1 MIYVGILFDTW
12 ARGEHYNASIVDR
25 SRSRECPR
33 QTIARDL
40 VVIVLGASATIR
52 QSGVNR
58 MSDSL
63 EDDRLGRLEK
73 EVQRLSKVAGDAR
86 SSARTL
92 LILLVGLAV
101 LGGGALAVLHDQ
113 GSLRLEWLTGGV
125 LKTVESKEFGF
136 YNRDGTRVF
145 LMDKDKFGYPNLIL
159 MDLKKNYRMGV
170 KVWPEGEGTPGLVF
184 YDSSGLRG
192 HLRMTGD
199 QASVLKLTG
208 AKEKGSISLSVSAE
222 GDPRLIMT
230 DKSGKVM
237 FAVPEGAS
245 EPKPPAPQRHGFG
258 SGSNDLQRGL
268 GG

>member
-1 MIYVGILFDTW
+1 M
-12 ARGEHYNASIVDR
+12 
-25 SRSRECPR
+25 
-33 QTIARDL
+33 
-40 VVIVLGASATIR
+40 
-52 QSGVNR
+52 
-58 MSDSL
+58 
-63 EDDRLGRLEK
+63 
-73 EVQRLSKVAGDAR
+73 
-86 SSARTL
+86 
-92 LILLVGLAV
+92 
-101 LGGGALAVLHDQ
+101 
-113 GSLRLEWLTGGV
+113 LRLEWLTGGV

-170 KVWPEGEGTPGLVF
+170 MVLPEGEGTPGLVF

-208 AKEKGSISLSVSAE
+208 AKEKGSILLSVSAE

-245 EPKPPAPQRHGFG
+245 ETKPQDAAAWLRFRLERPASRPWRLSCIGVNSKLIEEFSFHEQSRSRECALLGLAAMWTMHQLFPFLVAVAATKTSERTPAPPPQAFQRKILTNR
-258 SGSNDLQRGL
+258 SATTDLGPRVQSKQ
-268 GG
+268 